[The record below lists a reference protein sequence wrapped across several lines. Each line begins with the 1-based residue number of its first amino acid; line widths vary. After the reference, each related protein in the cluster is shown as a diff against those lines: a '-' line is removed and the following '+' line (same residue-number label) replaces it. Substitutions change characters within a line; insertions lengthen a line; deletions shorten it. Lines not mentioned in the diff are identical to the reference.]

1 MFSNYIMLFMSW
13 EVIQPKNTVQPTFS
27 HFGPDSLLDKCR
39 QTPDNFGFSE
49 KIFRSH
55 DGRGKILKVMKAQA
69 NGIICSGMTDKYL

>member
-1 MFSNYIMLFMSW
+1 MLFMPW

-27 HFGPDSLLDKCR
+27 HFGPTPCLTNVGKR
-39 QTPDNFGFSE
+39 PDNFEFSE
-49 KIFRSH
+49 NFCRSH